1 MLNINSTTNSNIT
14 FKAGY
19 LNILATAD
27 NHGKIMELPKVIKSI
42 ENNAGNIFPKAGSK
56 STLNLFSIVGDWF
69 INPSKKGFITNPDL
83 TNGDLQKWALLK
95 TIDNVKSV
103 VQKQAESA
111 GNGLKYSF
119 STVYA
124 MGNHCL
130 DAGTDFVLN
139 VMKTSPMKSL
149 ITNVDLSKSDKIV
162 DASKSSQNIVK
173 SAIYEIPDDKR
184 SDLIH
189 KVMVLGITIPSMG
202 YYNPGLCKG
211 LEFYDDSDQKDTALT
226 EEKLQGTINSV
237 REQVEAF
244 KKENPKGAVIL
255 MSHMG
260 ENLAE
265 IIIKNVPE
273 IDHVLNGHDHKT
285 TQKTVGK
292 TTISS
297 LGKDNEIIKS
307 LNCKFDDDG
316 NFLTPAITQYDINR
330 TLLDGLDEHPFQIA
344 LKEKFAKD
352 TTPLIKMHDLAKHAY
367 DRVNIGSQETF
378 MLVPNEDI
386 IRKRLESYGIK
397 DEELLKKLMQPI
409 FVADPDAV
417 RNKELKLAY
426 GDEIRYQNSYL
437 MNFLTSAVKEEI
449 VKNVDPDVFAVGLQ
463 SSIVRCGIENGADN
477 LTVMK
482 IFDGVSKE
490 LSGLESGYVKGD
502 DLAGLIVENVL
513 DNLVNR
519 SRNTIIHWSDIQID
533 KHLIKAI
540 KNGNS
545 NSSYY
550 EAIRV
555 RNPKTQEF
563 EPIDLSKEYK
573 IAIGS
578 KYLLKNSIKYPPK
591 IRGNFSKIHVTYD
604 EMFRKYLEDNNYEVN
619 ITQNTKEKRIL

>member
-1 MLNINSTTNSNIT
+1 MITRINTTSNT
-14 FKAGY
+14 AFKAGY
-19 LNILATAD
+19 LNVLATAD

-42 ENNAGNIFPKAGSK
+42 ENNAGSIFPKAGNK

-69 INPSKKGFITNPDL
+69 INPSKQGFITNPEL
-83 TNGDLQKWALLK
+83 TNGDMQKWALLR
-95 TIDNVKSV
+95 TIDNIKAI
-103 VQKQAESA
+103 VQKQAQNSKFNFA
-111 GNGLKYSF
+111 
-119 STVYA
+119 TVYA

-139 VMKTSPMKSL
+139 VMKTCPIKSL
-149 ITNVDLSKSDKIV
+149 ITNVNIDKSDKV
-162 DASKSSQNIVK
+162 KKAMADSDNIVK
-173 SAIYEIPDDKR
+173 SVVYEIPDDKK

-211 LEFYDDSDQKDTALT
+211 LEFYDDSDQKDTTLT

-260 ENLAE
+260 ESLAE
-265 IIIKNVPE
+265 IIIKNVPD

-285 TQKTVGK
+285 TQKTIGK

-297 LGKDNEIIKS
+297 LGKDNEIIKA

-316 NFLTPAITQYDINR
+316 NFSVPSLTQYDINR
-330 TLLDGLDEHPFQIA
+330 TLLDGIDEHPFQIA
-344 LKEKFAKD
+344 LKARFAND
-352 TTPLIKMHDLAKHAY
+352 TKPLIEIND
-367 DRVNIGSQETF
+367 GF
-378 MLVPNEDI
+378 
-386 IRKRLESYGIK
+386 
-397 DEELLKKLMQPI
+397 
-409 FVADPDAV
+409 
-417 RNKELKLAY
+417 KLAY

-437 MNFLTSAVKEEI
+437 MNFLTSAIKEEI
-449 VKNVDPDVFAVGLQ
+449 VKNIDSDVYTVGLL

-482 IFDGVSKE
+482 IFDGISKE
-490 LSGLESGYVKGD
+490 LAGLESGYVKGE
-502 DLAGLIVENVL
+502 DLTGLIVENVI
-513 DNLVNR
+513 DNLANKSRNTLLHWSDVQVNR
-519 SRNTIIHWSDIQID
+519 SLIKDIQ
-533 KHLIKAI
+533 
-540 KNGNS
+540 NGNS
-545 NSSYY
+545 NAQYY

-555 RNPKTQEF
+555 RNPKTQDF
-563 EPIDLSKEYK
+563 EPIDMSKDYK

-591 IRGNFSKIHVTYD
+591 IRNNFSKINVTYD
-604 EMFRKYLEDNNYEVN
+604 EMFRKYLENNNYKLT
-619 ITQNTKEKRIL
+619 ITENTKEKRIL

>member
-1 MLNINSTTNSNIT
+1 MLTGINSTDVS

-19 LNILATAD
+19 VNILAIAD
-27 NHGKIMELPKVIKSI
+27 SHGKIMELPKVIKSI
-42 ENNAGNIFPKAGSK
+42 ENNAGNIFPKAGEK
-56 STLNLFSIVGDWF
+56 STLNLFSVVGDWF
-69 INPSKKGFITNPDL
+69 INPSKKGFITKPDL

-95 TIDNVKSV
+95 TIDNIKSI
-103 VQKQAESA
+103 VQQQAQNVNNSMKF
-111 GNGLKYSF
+111 NF

-149 ITNVDLSKSDKIV
+149 ITNVDMNKSDKV
-162 DASKSSQNIVK
+162 VEASKTSQNIVK
-173 SAIYEIPDDKR
+173 SVIYEVPDDKKA
-184 SDLIH
+184 DLIH

-202 YYNPGLCKG
+202 YYNPGLCDG
-211 LEFYDDSDQKDTALT
+211 LEFYDDSDHKDTALT

-237 REQVEAF
+237 REQVENF
-244 KKENPKGAVIL
+244 KKENPKGAVVL

-260 ENLAE
+260 ESLAE

-297 LGKDNEIIKS
+297 LGKDNEIIKT
-307 LNCKFDDDG
+307 LNCKFDDEG
-316 NFLTPAITQYDINR
+316 NFLTTAITQYDINR
-330 TLLDGLDEHPFQIA
+330 TLLDGLEEHPLRIKMQEMF
-344 LKEKFAKD
+344 FKD
-352 TTPLIKMHDLAKHAY
+352 TVPLIKMKDTTL
-367 DRVNIGSQETF
+367 NIQSK
-378 MLVPNEDI
+378 NND
-386 IRKRLESYGIK
+386 
-397 DEELLKKLMQPI
+397 
-409 FVADPDAV
+409 
-417 RNKELKLAY
+417 LKLAY

-437 MNFLTSAVKEEI
+437 MNFLTSAVKQEI
-449 VKNVDPDVFAVGLQ
+449 VDNIDKDVDAVGLQ

-490 LSGLESGYVKGD
+490 LMGLESGYVKGE

-513 DNLVNR
+513 DNLANP
-519 SRNTIIHWSDIQID
+519 SRNTIIHWSDIQVNRT
-533 KHLIKAI
+533 LIKAI

-545 NSSYY
+545 NSSYN
-550 EAIRV
+550 EAVCV

-563 EPIDLSKEYK
+563 EPINLSKDYK

-578 KYLLKNSIKYPPK
+578 KYLLKNSIQYPPK
-591 IRGNFSKIHVTYD
+591 IRGNFSKIDVTYD
-604 EMFRKYLEDNNYEVN
+604 GMFRKYLEDNNYEVN
-619 ITQNTKEKRIL
+619 NTQNTKEKRIL

>member
-1 MLNINSTTNSNIT
+1 MLTGINSTDVS

-19 LNILATAD
+19 VNILAIAD
-27 NHGKIMELPKVIKSI
+27 SHGKIMELPKVIKSI
-42 ENNAGNIFPKAGSK
+42 ENNAGNIFPKAGEK
-56 STLNLFSIVGDWF
+56 STLNLFSVVGDWF
-69 INPSKKGFITNPDL
+69 INPSKKGFITKPDL

-95 TIDNVKSV
+95 TIDNIKSI
-103 VQKQAESA
+103 VQQQAQNVNNSMKF
-111 GNGLKYSF
+111 NF

-149 ITNVDLSKSDKIV
+149 ITNVDMNKSDKV
-162 DASKSSQNIVK
+162 VEASKTSQNIVK
-173 SAIYEIPDDKR
+173 SVIYEVPDDKKA
-184 SDLIH
+184 DLIH

-202 YYNPGLCKG
+202 YYNPGLCDG
-211 LEFYDDSDQKDTALT
+211 LEFYDDSDHKDTALT

-237 REQVEAF
+237 REQVENF
-244 KKENPKGAVIL
+244 KKENPKGAVVL

-260 ENLAE
+260 ESLAE

-297 LGKDNEIIKS
+297 LGKDNEIIKT
-307 LNCKFDDDG
+307 LNCKFDDEG
-316 NFLTPAITQYDINR
+316 NFLTTAITQYDINR
-330 TLLDGLDEHPFQIA
+330 TLLDGLEEHPLRIKMQEMF
-344 LKEKFAKD
+344 FKD
-352 TTPLIKMHDLAKHAY
+352 TVPLIKMKDTTL
-367 DRVNIGSQETF
+367 NIQSK
-378 MLVPNEDI
+378 NND
-386 IRKRLESYGIK
+386 
-397 DEELLKKLMQPI
+397 
-409 FVADPDAV
+409 
-417 RNKELKLAY
+417 LKLAY

-437 MNFLTSAVKEEI
+437 MNFLTSAVKQEI
-449 VKNVDPDVFAVGLQ
+449 VDNIDKDVDAVGLQ

-490 LSGLESGYVKGD
+490 LMGLESGYVKGE

-513 DNLVNR
+513 DNLANP
-519 SRNTIIHWSDIQID
+519 SRNTIIHWSDIQVNRT
-533 KHLIKAI
+533 LIKAI

-545 NSSYY
+545 NSSYN
-550 EAIRV
+550 EAVCV

-563 EPIDLSKEYK
+563 EPINLSKDYK

-578 KYLLKNSIKYPPK
+578 KYLLKNSIQYPPK
-591 IRGNFSKIHVTYD
+591 IRGNFSKIDVTYD
-604 EMFRKYLEDNNYEVN
+604 GMFRKYLEDNNYEVN

>member
-1 MLNINSTTNSNIT
+1 MLTGINSTDVS

-19 LNILATAD
+19 VNILAIAD
-27 NHGKIMELPKVIKSI
+27 SHGKIMELPKVIKSI
-42 ENNAGNIFPKAGSK
+42 ENNAGNIFPKAGEK
-56 STLNLFSIVGDWF
+56 STLNLFSVVGDWF
-69 INPSKKGFITNPDL
+69 INPSKKGFITKPDL

-95 TIDNVKSV
+95 TIDNIKSI
-103 VQKQAESA
+103 VQQQAQNVNNSMKF
-111 GNGLKYSF
+111 NF

-149 ITNVDLSKSDKIV
+149 ITNVDMNKSDKV
-162 DASKSSQNIVK
+162 VEASKTSQNIVK
-173 SAIYEIPDDKR
+173 SVIYEVPDDKKA
-184 SDLIH
+184 DLIH

-202 YYNPGLCKG
+202 YYNPGLCDG
-211 LEFYDDSDQKDTALT
+211 LEFYDDSDHKDTALT

-237 REQVEAF
+237 REQVENF
-244 KKENPKGAVIL
+244 KKENPKGAVVL

-260 ENLAE
+260 ESLAE

-297 LGKDNEIIKS
+297 LGKDNEIIKT
-307 LNCKFDDDG
+307 LNCKFDDEG
-316 NFLTPAITQYDINR
+316 NFLTTAITQYDINR
-330 TLLDGLDEHPFQIA
+330 TLLDGLEEHPLRIKMQEMF
-344 LKEKFAKD
+344 FKD
-352 TTPLIKMHDLAKHAY
+352 TVPLIKMKDTTL
-367 DRVNIGSQETF
+367 NIQSK
-378 MLVPNEDI
+378 NND
-386 IRKRLESYGIK
+386 
-397 DEELLKKLMQPI
+397 
-409 FVADPDAV
+409 
-417 RNKELKLAY
+417 LKLAY

-437 MNFLTSAVKEEI
+437 MNFLTSAVKQEI
-449 VKNVDPDVFAVGLQ
+449 VDNIDKDVDAVGLQ

-490 LSGLESGYVKGD
+490 LMGLESGYVKGE

-513 DNLVNR
+513 DNLVNP
-519 SRNTIIHWSDIQID
+519 SRNTIIHWSDIQVNRT
-533 KHLIKAI
+533 LIKAI

-545 NSSYY
+545 NSSYN
-550 EAIRV
+550 EAVCV

-563 EPIDLSKEYK
+563 EPINLSKDYK

-578 KYLLKNSIKYPPK
+578 KYLLKNSIQYPPK
-591 IRGNFSKIHVTYD
+591 IRGNFSKIDVTYD
-604 EMFRKYLEDNNYEVN
+604 GMFRKYLEDNNYEVN

>member
-1 MLNINSTTNSNIT
+1 MLTGINSTDVS

-19 LNILATAD
+19 VNILAIAD
-27 NHGKIMELPKVIKSI
+27 SHGKIMELPKVIKSI
-42 ENNAGNIFPKAGSK
+42 ENNAGNIFPKAGEK
-56 STLNLFSIVGDWF
+56 STLNLFSVVGDWF
-69 INPSKKGFITNPDL
+69 INPSKKGFITKPDL

-95 TIDNVKSV
+95 TIDNIKSI
-103 VQKQAESA
+103 VQQQAQNVNNSMKF
-111 GNGLKYSF
+111 NF

-149 ITNVDLSKSDKIV
+149 ITNVNMNKSDKV
-162 DASKSSQNIVK
+162 VKASKTSQNIVK
-173 SAIYEIPDDKR
+173 SVIYEVPDDKKA
-184 SDLIH
+184 DLIH

-202 YYNPGLCKG
+202 YYNPGLCDG
-211 LEFYDDSDQKDTALT
+211 LEFYDDSDHKDTALT

-237 REQVEAF
+237 REQVENF
-244 KKENPKGAVIL
+244 KKENPKGAVVL

-260 ENLAE
+260 ESLAE

-297 LGKDNEIIKS
+297 LGKDNEIIKT
-307 LNCKFDDDG
+307 LNCKFDDEG
-316 NFLTPAITQYDINR
+316 NFLTTAITQYDINR
-330 TLLDGLDEHPFQIA
+330 TLLDGLEEHPLRIKMQEMF
-344 LKEKFAKD
+344 FKD
-352 TTPLIKMHDLAKHAY
+352 TVPLIKMKDTTL
-367 DRVNIGSQETF
+367 NIQSK
-378 MLVPNEDI
+378 NND
-386 IRKRLESYGIK
+386 
-397 DEELLKKLMQPI
+397 
-409 FVADPDAV
+409 
-417 RNKELKLAY
+417 LKLAY

-437 MNFLTSAVKEEI
+437 MNFLTSAVKQEI
-449 VKNVDPDVFAVGLQ
+449 VDNIDKDVDAVGLQ

-490 LSGLESGYVKGD
+490 LMGLESGYVKGE

-513 DNLVNR
+513 DNLANP
-519 SRNTIIHWSDIQID
+519 SRNTIIHWSDIQVNRT
-533 KHLIKAI
+533 LIKAI

-545 NSSYY
+545 NSSYN
-550 EAIRV
+550 EAVCV

-563 EPIDLSKEYK
+563 EPINLSKDYK

-578 KYLLKNSIKYPPK
+578 KYLLKNSIQYPPK
-591 IRGNFSKIHVTYD
+591 IRGNFSKIDVTYD
-604 EMFRKYLEDNNYEVN
+604 GMFRKYLEDNNYEVN

>member
-1 MLNINSTTNSNIT
+1 MLTGINSTDVS

-19 LNILATAD
+19 VNILAIAD
-27 NHGKIMELPKVIKSI
+27 SHGKIMELPKVIKSI
-42 ENNAGNIFPKAGSK
+42 ENNAGNIFPKAGEK
-56 STLNLFSIVGDWF
+56 STLNLFSVVGDWF
-69 INPSKKGFITNPDL
+69 INPSKKGFITKPDL

-95 TIDNVKSV
+95 TIDNIKSI
-103 VQKQAESA
+103 VQQQAQNVNNSMKF
-111 GNGLKYSF
+111 NF

-149 ITNVDLSKSDKIV
+149 ITNVDMNKSDKV
-162 DASKSSQNIVK
+162 VEASKTSQNIVK
-173 SAIYEIPDDKR
+173 SVIYKVPDDKKA
-184 SDLIH
+184 DLIH

-202 YYNPGLCKG
+202 YYNPGLCDG
-211 LEFYDDSDQKDTALT
+211 LEFYDDSDHKDTALT

-237 REQVEAF
+237 REQVENF
-244 KKENPKGAVIL
+244 KKENPKGAVVL

-260 ENLAE
+260 ESLAE

-297 LGKDNEIIKS
+297 LGKDNEIIKT
-307 LNCKFDDDG
+307 LNCKFDDEG
-316 NFLTPAITQYDINR
+316 NFLTTAITQYDINR
-330 TLLDGLDEHPFQIA
+330 TLLDGLEEHPLRIKMQEMF
-344 LKEKFAKD
+344 FKD
-352 TTPLIKMHDLAKHAY
+352 TVPLIKMKDTTL
-367 DRVNIGSQETF
+367 NIQSK
-378 MLVPNEDI
+378 NND
-386 IRKRLESYGIK
+386 
-397 DEELLKKLMQPI
+397 
-409 FVADPDAV
+409 
-417 RNKELKLAY
+417 LKLAY

-437 MNFLTSAVKEEI
+437 MNFLTSAVKQEI
-449 VKNVDPDVFAVGLQ
+449 VDNIDKDVDAVGLQ

-490 LSGLESGYVKGD
+490 LMGLESGYVKGE

-513 DNLVNR
+513 DNLANP
-519 SRNTIIHWSDIQID
+519 SRNTIIHWSDIQVD
-533 KHLIKAI
+533 RNLIKAI

-545 NSSYY
+545 NSSYN
-550 EAIRV
+550 EAVCV

-563 EPIDLSKEYK
+563 EPINLSKDYK

-578 KYLLKNSIKYPPK
+578 KYLLKNSIQYPPK
-591 IRGNFSKIHVTYD
+591 IRGNFSKIDVTYD
-604 EMFRKYLEDNNYEVN
+604 GMFRKYLEDNNYEVN

>member
-1 MLNINSTTNSNIT
+1 MLTGINSTDVS

-19 LNILATAD
+19 VNILAIAD
-27 NHGKIMELPKVIKSI
+27 SHGKIMELPKVIKSI
-42 ENNAGNIFPKAGSK
+42 ENNAGNIFPKAGEK
-56 STLNLFSIVGDWF
+56 STLNLFSVVGDWF
-69 INPSKKGFITNPDL
+69 INPSKKGFITKPDL

-95 TIDNVKSV
+95 TIDNIKSI
-103 VQKQAESA
+103 VQQQAQNVNNSMKF
-111 GNGLKYSF
+111 NF

-149 ITNVDLSKSDKIV
+149 ITNVDMNKSDKV
-162 DASKSSQNIVK
+162 VEASKTSQNIVK
-173 SAIYEIPDDKR
+173 SVIYEVPDDKKA
-184 SDLIH
+184 DLIH

-202 YYNPGLCKG
+202 YYNPGLCDG
-211 LEFYDDSDQKDTALT
+211 LEFYDDSDHKDTALT

-237 REQVEAF
+237 REQVENF
-244 KKENPKGAVIL
+244 KKENPKGAVVL

-260 ENLAE
+260 ESLAE

-297 LGKDNEIIKS
+297 LGKDNEIIKT
-307 LNCKFDDDG
+307 LNCKFDDEG
-316 NFLTPAITQYDINR
+316 NFLTTAITQYDINR
-330 TLLDGLDEHPFQIA
+330 TLLDGLEEHPLRIKMREMF
-344 LKEKFAKD
+344 FKD
-352 TTPLIKMHDLAKHAY
+352 TVPLIKMKDTTL
-367 DRVNIGSQETF
+367 NIQSK
-378 MLVPNEDI
+378 NND
-386 IRKRLESYGIK
+386 
-397 DEELLKKLMQPI
+397 
-409 FVADPDAV
+409 
-417 RNKELKLAY
+417 LKLAY

-437 MNFLTSAVKEEI
+437 MNFLTSAVKQEI
-449 VKNVDPDVFAVGLQ
+449 VDNIDKDVDAVGLQ

-490 LSGLESGYVKGD
+490 LMGLESGYVKGE

-513 DNLVNR
+513 DNLVNP
-519 SRNTIIHWSDIQID
+519 SRNTIIHWSDIQVNRT
-533 KHLIKAI
+533 LIKAI

-545 NSSYY
+545 NSSYN
-550 EAIRV
+550 EAVCV

-563 EPIDLSKEYK
+563 EPINLSKDYK

-578 KYLLKNSIKYPPK
+578 KYLLKNSIQYPPK
-591 IRGNFSKIHVTYD
+591 IRGNFSKIDVTYD
-604 EMFRKYLEDNNYEVN
+604 GMFRKYLEDNNYEVN

>member
-1 MLNINSTTNSNIT
+1 MISSINSTNTNPT

-19 LNILATAD
+19 VNILATAD
-27 NHGKIMELPKVIKSI
+27 NHGKIIELPKVIKSI
-42 ENNAGNIFPKAGSK
+42 ENNAGNIFPKAGEK

-83 TNGDLQKWALLK
+83 TNGDLQKWALLN
-95 TIDNVKSV
+95 TIDNVRSI
-103 VQKQAESA
+103 VQKQAQIVNNSMKF
-111 GNGLKYSF
+111 NF

-130 DAGTDFVLN
+130 DAGADFVLN

-149 ITNVDLSKSDKIV
+149 ITNIDLDKSDKVIE
-162 DASKSSQNIVK
+162 ATKNSRNILKSV
-173 SAIYEIPDDKR
+173 IYEIPDDKKA
-184 SDLIH
+184 DLIH

-202 YYNPGLCKG
+202 YYNPGLCEG

-237 REQVEAF
+237 LEQVEAF
-244 KKENPKGAVIL
+244 KKENPKGAVVL

-285 TQKTVGK
+285 TQKNVGK

-307 LNCKFDDDG
+307 LNCKFDDNG

-330 TLLDGLDEHPFQIA
+330 TLLDGLEEHPFQVA

-352 TTPLIKMHDLAKHAY
+352 TTPLISMTDMTKST
-367 DRVNIGSQETF
+367 NNT
-378 MLVPNEDI
+378 
-386 IRKRLESYGIK
+386 
-397 DEELLKKLMQPI
+397 
-409 FVADPDAV
+409 AD
-417 RNKELKLAY
+417 NKLKLAY

-437 MNFLTSAVKEEI
+437 MNFLTSAVKKEI
-449 VKNVDPDVFAVGLQ
+449 AERIDPDVYAVGLQ

-490 LSGLESGYVKGD
+490 LSGLESGYVKGE
-502 DLAGLIVENVL
+502 DLVGLIVENVL
-513 DNLVNR
+513 DNLINPG
-519 SRNTIIHWSDIQID
+519 RNTIIHWSDIQVD
-533 KHLIKAI
+533 KSLIKLI
-540 KNGNS
+540 KDGNS
-545 NSSYY
+545 NSAYC

-591 IRGNFSKIHVTYD
+591 IRCNFNKINVTYD
-604 EMFRKYLEDNNYEVN
+604 EMFRKYLEDNNYEVK